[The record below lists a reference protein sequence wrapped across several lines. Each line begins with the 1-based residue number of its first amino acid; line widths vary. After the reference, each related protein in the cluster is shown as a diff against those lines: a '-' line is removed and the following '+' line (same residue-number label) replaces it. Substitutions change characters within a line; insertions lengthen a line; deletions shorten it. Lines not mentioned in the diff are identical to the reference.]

1 MRATGRAAV
10 NVHRERRKRE
20 GFVRVEVQVRLEDAP
35 LVRSVAGALAD
46 PARAVEARAVLRD
59 RFVLRRVKSLK
70 LLLADAPLDGIDLDR
85 IDDRGR
91 EIEL

>member
-1 MRATGRAAV
+1 
-10 NVHRERRKRE
+10 
-20 GFVRVEVQVRLEDAP
+20 VQVRREDAG

-46 PARAVEARAVLRD
+46 PARADEARAVLRD
-59 RFVLRRVKSLK
+59 RFASARVKSLK

-85 IDDRGR
+85 DDDCGR